1 MSTRSSRAT
10 RQMTRQLDQALRV
23 LQNAPQPPSRG
34 WVRAIREA
42 LGMTTSQFAKRLGI
56 TRPSVYDLEAD
67 EMSGGASLDR
77 LRRAAAALD
86 CRLVYALVPENSLEE
101 TVRRQALKQAKKR
114 LGRVNVSQALE
125 ASAVDGESLS
135 QQVDDLATELMVNRP
150 SSLWNERS

>member
-1 MSTRSSRAT
+1 
-10 RQMTRQLDQALRV
+10 
-23 LQNAPQPPSRG
+23 
-34 WVRAIREA
+34 
-42 LGMTTSQFAKRLGI
+42 MTTSQFAKRLGI

-77 LRRAAAALD
+77 LRRAAAALN

-101 TVRRQALKQAKKR
+101 TVRRQALKQAKNR

-125 ASAVDGESLS
+125 ASAVDSESLS

>member
-1 MSTRSSRAT
+1 
-10 RQMTRQLDQALRV
+10 
-23 LQNAPQPPSRG
+23 
-34 WVRAIREA
+34 VRAIREA

-125 ASAVDGESLS
+125 ASAVDSESLS